1 MTRTPPSSW
10 LITTHTAN
18 QRGHLH
24 NAKPRYAASV
34 ESLLEGLRSRGQGV
48 AAFFAEPYF
57 VSGGVHPP
65 APQYFTRCA
74 F

>member
-1 MTRTPPSSW
+1 M
-10 LITTHTAN
+10 
-18 QRGHLH
+18 H
-24 NAKPRYAASV
+24 NSKPRYAASV
-34 ESLLEGLRSRGQGV
+34 ESLLEGMRSRGQGV